1 MNFTKRFRV
10 DPGSRV
16 DISAI
21 DPGFHG
27 RHANGAEAHEEL
39 QHHLQRITKL
49 QRALYAERRHS
60 LLIVLQGIDG
70 AGKDG
75 TCWHVISAMDPQGVQ
90 VRGFKQPTPEERD
103 HDFLWRIHPHA
114 PARGNVAIFNR
125 SQYEDV
131 LAVRV
136 HKLVPK
142 EIWKPRYDFINEWEN
157 LLHVENNTSILKFF
171 LYISKEEQLA
181 RFKERLDDPAR
192 QWKISGSDYSERNKW
207 DDYIEAF
214 DAALSR
220 CSTAHAPW
228 FVIPSNH
235 KWFRNLA
242 VSAIIADA
250 LEGMKLELPKPT
262 VDIEEIRRLYHQ
274 ASEAENRKKG
284 KHKAK
289 GDGAVADAAT
299 GSEAAAVA

>member
-10 DPGSRV
+10 DPGSKV

-27 RHANGAEAHEEL
+27 NHLNENEAAAEL
-39 QHHLQRITKL
+39 QRHLQRITKS
-49 QRALYAERRHS
+49 QRALYAERNHS

-90 VRGFKQPTPEERD
+90 VRGFKQPTAEERD

-125 SQYEDV
+125 SHYEDV
-131 LAVRV
+131 LVVRV
-136 HKLVPK
+136 HKLAPK
-142 EIWKPRYDFINEWEN
+142 DIWKPRYDFINEWEKM
-157 LLHVENNTSILKFF
+157 LAVENNTTILKFF
-171 LYISKEEQLA
+171 LHISKEEQLA
-181 RFKERLDDPAR
+181 RFKERLDDPTH
-192 QWKISGSDYSERNKW
+192 QWKISASDYTERNKW
-207 DDYIEAF
+207 DDYIQAF
-214 DAALSR
+214 EAALSR
-220 CSTAHAPW
+220 CSTDHAPW

-242 VSAIIADA
+242 VSAIVADA
-250 LEGMKLELPKPT
+250 LENMKIEVPKPS

-274 ASEAENRKKG
+274 ASEAESRKK
-284 KHKAK
+284 KSHAENSQT
-289 GDGAVADAAT
+289 DDATTAQP
-299 GSEAAAVA
+299 

>member
-10 DPGSRV
+10 DPGSKV

-27 RHANGAEAHEEL
+27 SHLNENEAAAEL
-39 QHHLQRITKL
+39 QHHLQRITKS
-49 QRALYAERRHS
+49 QRALYAERNHS

-90 VRGFKQPTPEERD
+90 VSGFKQPTAEEHD

-125 SQYEDV
+125 SHYEDV
-131 LAVRV
+131 LVVRV
-136 HKLVPK
+136 HKLAPK
-142 EIWKPRYDFINEWEN
+142 EIWKPRYDFINEWEKM
-157 LLHVENNTSILKFF
+157 LAVENNTTILKFF

-181 RFKERLDDPAR
+181 RFKERLDDPTH
-192 QWKISGSDYSERNKW
+192 QWKISASDYTERNKW

-214 DAALSR
+214 EAALSR
-220 CSTAHAPW
+220 CSTDHAPW

-235 KWFRNLA
+235 KWFRNLS
-242 VSAIIADA
+242 VSAIVADA
-250 LEGMKLELPKPT
+250 LENMKIEVPKPT

-274 ASEAENRKKG
+274 ASEAESRKKKSHAG
-284 KHKAK
+284 NSQTE
-289 GDGAVADAAT
+289 DAT
-299 GSEAAAVA
+299 TTQP

>member
-10 DPGSRV
+10 DPGSKV

-21 DPGFHG
+21 DPGFRGNHL
-27 RHANGAEAHEEL
+27 NENEAAAEL
-39 QHHLQRITKL
+39 QRHLQRITKS
-49 QRALYAERRHS
+49 QRALYAERNHS

-90 VRGFKQPTPEERD
+90 VRGFKQPTAEERD
-103 HDFLWRIHPHA
+103 HDFLWRVHPHA

-125 SQYEDV
+125 SHYEDV
-131 LAVRV
+131 LVVRV
-136 HKLVPK
+136 HKLAPK
-142 EIWKPRYDFINEWEN
+142 EIWKPRYDFINEWEKM
-157 LLHVENNTSILKFF
+157 LAIENKTTILKFF
-171 LYISKEEQLA
+171 LYISKDEQLA
-181 RFKERLDDPAR
+181 RFKERLDDPAH
-192 QWKISGSDYSERNKW
+192 QWKISASDYTERNKW

-214 DAALSR
+214 EAALSR
-220 CSTAHAPW
+220 CSTEHAPW

-242 VSAIIADA
+242 VSAIVADA
-250 LEGMKLELPKPT
+250 LEDMKIEVPKPT

-274 ASEAENRKKG
+274 ASEAESRKKESR
-284 KHKAK
+284 A
-289 GDGAVADAAT
+289 GDSQTDDATTAQP
-299 GSEAAAVA
+299 

>member
-10 DPGSRV
+10 DPGSKV

-21 DPGFHG
+21 DPGFRGNHL
-27 RHANGAEAHEEL
+27 NENEAAAEL
-39 QHHLQRITKL
+39 QRHLQRITKS
-49 QRALYAERRHS
+49 QRALYAERNHS

-90 VRGFKQPTPEERD
+90 VRGFKQPTAEERD

-125 SQYEDV
+125 SHYEDV
-131 LAVRV
+131 LVVRV
-136 HKLVPK
+136 HKLAPK
-142 EIWKPRYDFINEWEN
+142 EIWKPRYDFINEWEKM
-157 LLHVENNTSILKFF
+157 LAVENNTTILKFF

-181 RFKERLDDPAR
+181 RFKERLDDPTH
-192 QWKISGSDYSERNKW
+192 QWKISASDYTERNKW

-214 DAALSR
+214 EAALSR
-220 CSTAHAPW
+220 CSTDHAPW

-235 KWFRNLA
+235 KWFRNLS
-242 VSAIIADA
+242 VSAIVADA
-250 LEGMKLELPKPT
+250 LENMKIEVPKPS

-274 ASEAENRKKG
+274 ASEAETRKKKPHAG
-284 KHKAK
+284 NSQT
-289 GDGAVADAAT
+289 DDATTAQP
-299 GSEAAAVA
+299 

>member
-10 DPGSRV
+10 DPGSKV

-21 DPGFHG
+21 DPGFRGNHL
-27 RHANGAEAHEEL
+27 NENEAAAEL
-39 QHHLQRITKL
+39 QRHLQRITKS
-49 QRALYAERRHS
+49 QRALYAERNHS

-90 VRGFKQPTPEERD
+90 VRGFKQPTAEERD
-103 HDFLWRIHPHA
+103 HDFLWRVHPHA

-125 SQYEDV
+125 SHYEDV
-131 LAVRV
+131 LVVRV
-136 HKLVPK
+136 HKLAPK
-142 EIWKPRYDFINEWEN
+142 EIWKPRYDFINEWEKM
-157 LLHVENNTSILKFF
+157 LAIENKTTILKFF
-171 LYISKEEQLA
+171 LYISKDEQLA
-181 RFKERLDDPAR
+181 RFKERLDDPAH
-192 QWKISGSDYSERNKW
+192 QWKISASDYTERNKW

-214 DAALSR
+214 EAALSR
-220 CSTAHAPW
+220 CSTEHAPW

-242 VSAIIADA
+242 VSAIVADA
-250 LEGMKLELPKPT
+250 LEDMKIEVPKPT

-274 ASEAENRKKG
+274 ASEAESRKK
-284 KHKAK
+284 KSRA
-289 GDGAVADAAT
+289 GDSQTDDATTAQP
-299 GSEAAAVA
+299 

>member
-10 DPGSRV
+10 DPDSRV
-16 DISAI
+16 DLSSI
-21 DPGFHG
+21 DPGDHG
-27 RHANGAEAHEEL
+27 SHASQTEAGAEL

-49 QRALYAERRHS
+49 QRALYADQNHS

-75 TCWHVISAMDPQGVQ
+75 ACWHVISAMDPQGVQ
-90 VRGFKQPTPEERD
+90 VTGFKQPTAEERA
-103 HDFLWRIHPHA
+103 HDFLWRVHPHA
-114 PARGNVAIFNR
+114 PARGRVAVFNR
-125 SQYEDV
+125 SHYEDV

-136 HKLVPK
+136 HKLAPK
-142 EIWKPRYDFINEWEN
+142 EVWKPRYDFINEWER
-157 LLHVENNTSILKFF
+157 LLAVENNTMILKFF

-192 QWKISGSDYSERNKW
+192 QWKISATDYTERNRW
-207 DDYIEAF
+207 DDYIQAF
-214 DAALSR
+214 EAALSR
-220 CSTAHAPW
+220 CSTARAPW

-250 LEGMKLELPKPT
+250 LEGMKIEPPKPT

-274 ASEAENRKKG
+274 AAEAEGKK
-284 KHKAK
+284 KK
-289 GDGAVADAAT
+289 AAT
-299 GSEAAAVA
+299 QGAGAAEP

>member
-10 DPGSRV
+10 DPGSKV

-27 RHANGAEAHEEL
+27 NHLNENEAAAEL
-39 QHHLQRITKL
+39 QRHLQRITKS
-49 QRALYAERRHS
+49 QRALYAERNHS

-90 VRGFKQPTPEERD
+90 VRGFKQPTAEERD

-125 SQYEDV
+125 SHYEDV
-131 LAVRV
+131 LVVRV
-136 HKLVPK
+136 HKLAPK
-142 EIWKPRYDFINEWEN
+142 DIWKPRYDFINEWEKM
-157 LLHVENNTSILKFF
+157 LAVENNTTILKFF

-181 RFKERLDDPAR
+181 RFKERLDDPTH
-192 QWKISGSDYSERNKW
+192 QWKISASDYTERNKW
-207 DDYIEAF
+207 DDYIQAF
-214 DAALSR
+214 EAALSR
-220 CSTAHAPW
+220 CSTDHAPW

-242 VSAIIADA
+242 VSAIVADA
-250 LEGMKLELPKPT
+250 LENMKIEVPKPS

-274 ASEAENRKKG
+274 ASEAESRKKKSHAG
-284 KHKAK
+284 NSQT
-289 GDGAVADAAT
+289 DDATTAQP
-299 GSEAAAVA
+299 